1 MQTNWK
7 LLWQV
12 DKDEDD
18 PEFRSPS
25 SATQLPRT
33 HTDIVEDMLTQL
45 SKVEGYSQILYE
57 EFGSQCAPAGG
68 HGSSRIQADS
78 GDDDDLQIDV
88 AKLII
93 DEEKAP
99 CVAADLS
106 THVVFVSH
114 SYSLT

>member
-18 PEFRSPS
+18 PGFS
-25 SATQLPRT
+25 SSSSTTQLPRT
-33 HTDIVEDMLTQL
+33 HTDMVEDVLTQL

-57 EFGSQCAPAGG
+57 EFGGQRAPAGG
-68 HGSSRIQADS
+68 HSRIQADS
-78 GDDDDLQIDV
+78 GDDDDLQIEV

-106 THVVFVSH
+106 THVVFVNH
-114 SYSLT
+114 FYSLT